1 MVLVPITEDKFD
13 VTLEI
18 AYATT
23 ENFTGKPVYD
33 QGLAFLHTE
42 AVPYLERAI
51 ELAARQGYR
60 LKIWDV
66 FRPQEAQK
74 RLWAHTPNPDYVCP
88 PEKGSPHSRGVAI
101 DLTLVDKEGC
111 ELDMGTPF
119 DDFRP
124 LAHHGAEGLSAQIE
138 ANRYLLL
145 GIMTTAG
152 WDFFRNEWWHY
163 QLFDSKRFPV
173 LSDAELGLGMIH
185 PTENIDRKQ
194 A

>member
-1 MVLVPITEDKFD
+1 MPLVPITEEKFD
-13 VTLEI
+13 VTLEL
-18 AYATT
+18 AYGTA

-33 QGLAFLHTE
+33 RSLAFLHAE

-51 ELAARQGYR
+51 KLAARQGYR

-66 FRPQEAQK
+66 FRPQEAQQ
-74 RLWAHTPNPDYVCP
+74 RLWDHTPDANYICP

-101 DLTLVDKEGC
+101 DLTLIDNEGH

-124 LAHHGAEGLSAQIE
+124 LAHHDAEGLSAEIE

-163 QLFDSKRFPV
+163 QLFDSKKYPV
-173 LSDAELGLGMIH
+173 LSDAELGLGIISFLK
-185 PTENIDRKQ
+185 NRK
-194 A
+194 